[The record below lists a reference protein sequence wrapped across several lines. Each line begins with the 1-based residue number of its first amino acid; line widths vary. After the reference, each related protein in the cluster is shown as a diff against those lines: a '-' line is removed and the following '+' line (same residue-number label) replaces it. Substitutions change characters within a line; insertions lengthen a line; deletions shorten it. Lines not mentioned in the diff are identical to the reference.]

1 MSSTEGFRDVN
12 IKKIFQ
18 LDQTQNTSKHP
29 DTYTLD
35 DIIQS
40 MQEIDHFMDFYWSQ
54 KKALNQSGDRTPGL
68 DEVRIPLPKRPLMKS

>member
-1 MSSTEGFRDVN
+1 MN
-12 IKKIFQ
+12 IKKILQ
-18 LDQTQNTSKHP
+18 LDQKQNTSPRP

-54 KKALNQSGDRTPGL
+54 KKAINQSGDSAPGL
-68 DEVRIPLPKRPLMKS
+68 DEARMPLPKRPVINS